1 MYSHSI
7 ARLLEN
13 KLDHTVKI
21 QEKVI
26 YVPVYCLLYL
36 GFVSFFCKQNS
47 NVGDFPWWC
56 NAART
61 FCKGGQDPCCIDW
74 WKNPM
79 EACYA
84 CQNYCG
90 GC

>member
-36 GFVSFFCKQNS
+36 GFVSFFCK
-47 NVGDFPWWC
+47 
-56 NAART
+56 
-61 FCKGGQDPCCIDW
+61 
-74 WKNPM
+74 
-79 EACYA
+79 
-84 CQNYCG
+84 
-90 GC
+90 